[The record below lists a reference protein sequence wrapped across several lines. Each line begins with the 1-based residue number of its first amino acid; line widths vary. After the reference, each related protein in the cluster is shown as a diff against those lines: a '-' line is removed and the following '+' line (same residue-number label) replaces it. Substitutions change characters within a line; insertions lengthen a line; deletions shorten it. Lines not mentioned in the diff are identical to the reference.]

1 MYFVKTLLA
10 ICLVMVPLCAQAKM
24 EVFNIDAQRNAVEH
38 NNRGVIYMQDRY
50 YAPAIKEFQMAVLL
64 DPNTQASS
72 VYYANLANCYMK
84 IGYPALAQDTLQ
96 RAIKLNPMNFGLY
109 QDLAVVYKR
118 LGIGS
123 QKIKTYKKD
132 REQNPLAQVMVGMIL
147 MEQGKTDEGL
157 AKLQEFAY
165 TEPDLIITKG
175 VQKYID
181 EHTKEKF

>member
-1 MYFVKTLLA
+1 
-10 ICLVMVPLCAQAKM
+10 
-24 EVFNIDAQRNAVEH
+24 
-38 NNRGVIYMQDRY
+38 
-50 YAPAIKEFQMAVLL
+50 
-64 DPNTQASS
+64 
-72 VYYANLANCYMK
+72 
-84 IGYPALAQDTLQ
+84 
-96 RAIKLNPMNFGLY
+96 MNFGLY

-123 QKIKTYKKD
+123 QKIKTYKK
-132 REQNPLAQVMVGMIL
+132 ESEKNPLAQVMVGMIL

>member
-1 MYFVKTLLA
+1 
-10 ICLVMVPLCAQAKM
+10 
-24 EVFNIDAQRNAVEH
+24 
-38 NNRGVIYMQDRY
+38 
-50 YAPAIKEFQMAVLL
+50 
-64 DPNTQASS
+64 
-72 VYYANLANCYMK
+72 MK

-123 QKIKTYKKD
+123 QKIKTYKK
-132 REQNPLAQVMVGMIL
+132 ESEKNPLAQVMVGMIL

-181 EHTKEKF
+181 EHTK